1 MRLLQALVCAVILSM
16 GGATVAQESNTEAGA
31 PAKQVSVQKPPCKPP
46 KPTFTPDPLPPASW
60 EGKGP
65 KTAITGF
72 DLIVDKKGK
81 VHDPVVIRSG
91 GNDVDKQATD
101 SVRQWRFTPATCG
114 TEPIE
119 TKVHVEVRI
128 SLR

>member
-1 MRLLQALVCAVILSM
+1 MRLLQALICAVIVTM
-16 GGATVAQESNTEAGA
+16 GGAVAQESNSQPAP
-31 PAKQVSVQKPPCKPP
+31 PAKQESVQKPPCKPP
-46 KPTFTPDPLPPASW
+46 KSTFAPDPLPPPSW

-65 KTAITGF
+65 KTAITMV
-72 DLIVDKKGK
+72 DLVVDKKGK

-91 GNDVDKQATD
+91 GDDVDKQAID
-101 SVRQWRFTPATCG
+101 SVRRWRFTPATCG

-119 TKVHVEVRI
+119 TKVRVEVRI